1 MTESIEAPQKASEVK
16 AWLAAHPQPDPAVL
30 APQPK
35 QKAAAKVAAVRALTA
50 MGGPAAFD
58 VLSQYASDGKY
69 SDAMLKELH
78 AAWDVFDRREFALAM
93 FNSRVL
99 RLDVTKNVEGL
110 QAVPGLQ
117 AVMVIVPELTDLSPL
132 AECRELRELDASVY
146 GQGTL
151 DLSFLPDM
159 PSLEILSLG
168 NLARHTDFAPLAR
181 TSLKQLTIGL
191 NGQPGD
197 VLLQIETLERLQLS
211 GNVSTVGYH
220 DPGPTDVDPGLID
233 VVVTLVQRGVKVAVY
248 RYEKN
253 WVPKLV
259 EAATA
264 AGLFSTESNGYVA
277 LTNDA
282 SELDMLTRR
291 LFVNQF
297 TGLYL

>member
-50 MGGPAAFD
+50 MGGSAAFD

-99 RLDVTKNVEGL
+99 RLDVTMIVEGL

-132 AECRELRELDASVY
+132 AECRELRELDACVY

-168 NLARHTDFAPLAR
+168 NLARQTDFAPLAR

-211 GNVSTVGYH
+211 GNVSTVGYR
-220 DPGPTDVDPGLID
+220 DPDPTDVDPGLID

-253 WVPKLV
+253 WVPELV

-282 SELDMLTRR
+282 SEVDMLTRR